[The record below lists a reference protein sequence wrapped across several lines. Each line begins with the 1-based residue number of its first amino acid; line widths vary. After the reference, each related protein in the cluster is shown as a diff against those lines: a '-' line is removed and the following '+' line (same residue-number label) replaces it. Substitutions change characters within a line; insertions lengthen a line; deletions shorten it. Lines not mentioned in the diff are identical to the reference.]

1 MRPGLIIAA
10 ALLVIAAACS
20 SSNSGVDVSKI
31 EIASNKAVPA
41 GGLTRLS
48 PDGSKVLNAHN
59 ALCVLDVD
67 GSHKVCLP
75 NGAKVSPDSS
85 YAAWSPNGRYVVF
98 TDDYFRRFLEPDIW
112 VMDAATGKVTDL
124 TDDGVSKY
132 TIGHPPA
139 NALLDLYPSW
149 SADSRSIRFARRV
162 GDMTTIEL
170 DSVPVTGGKVRHLG
184 TVDANLFQIGG
195 LAFSPD
201 GRTVAYSYGESAGA
215 AHTSVH
221 IARLGGNDRALGQ
234 ADGDQSFLAFSPDGR
249 YLLSDS
255 FADYANYTGPTK
267 SLARVYPGS
276 GGDGQPVAKG
286 VEALWPTWAPKGHAL
301 AFVTRD
307 RTGAS
312 ALLVVGE
319 PGGTPRTIR
328 TGKLY
333 NAADSVRLNWSSGAI
348 LADIAGTPTLLRLN

>member
-1 MRPGLIIAA
+1 LIIVA

-20 SSNSGVDVSKI
+20 SSNSGFDVSKI
-31 EIASNKAVPA
+31 EVASNKAVPVE
-41 GGLTRLS
+41 GLTRLS
-48 PDGSKVLNAHN
+48 PDGGKVLNAHN
-59 ALCVLDVD
+59 GFCVLGVD

-75 NGAKVSPDSS
+75 NGAKVSPDSRN
-85 YAAWSPNGRYVVF
+85 AAWSPNGRYVAF
-98 TDDYFRRFLEPDIW
+98 SDDYFRRFLEPDIW
-112 VMDAATGKVTDL
+112 VMDTATGKVTNL

-132 TIGHPPA
+132 TIGHLPA
-139 NALLDLYPSW
+139 NALLDVYPSW
-149 SADSRSIRFARRV
+149 SADSRSIRFARQV
-162 GDMTTIEL
+162 GDTTTTEL
-170 DSVPVTGGKVRHLG
+170 DSVPVSGGKVSRLG
-184 TVDANLFQIGG
+184 TVAANLLQIGG

-234 ADGDQSFLAFSPDGR
+234 ADGDQSILAFSPDGR

-255 FADYANYTGPTK
+255 FAQYVTYAGPTK
-267 SLARVYPGS
+267 SLARVYPAS

-307 RTGAS
+307 RTGGS
-312 ALLVVGE
+312 ALQVVGE
-319 PGGTPRTIR
+319 PGATPRTIR
-328 TGKLY
+328 TGRMY
-333 NAADSVRLNWSSGAI
+333 GAADTVRLNWSSGAV
-348 LADIAGTPTLLRLN
+348 LADVAATPTVLRLN